1 MKIICEKEK
10 SVFDWVSVNGV
21 GIISYSLSCELVAM
35 HEKQAKETK
44 NKDIGIGRLTRLEI
58 KTEI

>member
-1 MKIICEKEK
+1 M
-10 SVFDWVSVNGV
+10 FDWVSVNGV

-44 NKDIGIGRLTRLEI
+44 NKDLGIGRLTRLEI